1 MPGRPPSQLTA
12 STYLVPLLRVGI
24 PLELAERLIWRQ
36 TLELLGDDSRPVGHA
51 WTYQEGHPPTQVSP
65 TAHTGPRRGEPEG

>member
-24 PLELAERLIWRQ
+24 PLELAEQLIWRHG
-36 TLELLGDDSRPVGHA
+36 GDRSR
-51 WTYQEGHPPTQVSP
+51 QVP
-65 TAHTGPRRGEPEG
+65 QLAVAIEP